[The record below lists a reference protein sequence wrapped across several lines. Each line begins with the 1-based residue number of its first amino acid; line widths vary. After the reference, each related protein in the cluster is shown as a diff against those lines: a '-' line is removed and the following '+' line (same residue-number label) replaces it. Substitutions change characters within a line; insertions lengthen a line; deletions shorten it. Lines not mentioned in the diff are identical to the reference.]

1 MEVSVMKT
9 EHRKILLI
17 GEVLSIMRMKSKTS
31 LYDLIQSGGFPC
43 GVRIGLKRRGW
54 YEDDVYAWIEQGGG
68 RRDG

>member
-17 GEVLSIMRMKSKTS
+17 DEVLSIMRMKSKTS
-31 LYDLIQSGGFPC
+31 LYDLIQSGGFPH

-68 RRDG
+68 RHDG